1 MDTSAIF
8 WTGRLAVAVAGVV
21 LLFGAVRLLGRARA
35 AANWPT
41 APAVSV
47 AARPAAYLG
56 IGLGLVALATAAA
69 LSLGALVVPDSSLA
83 PHSWRGWLVGLGGAL
98 IVLGIGGAATGRL
111 VARAELTALI
121 RTPPRTP
128 GNDPLEEIPAELSTP
143 LTGTDP
149 VVPSGGQPGW
159 VYRDPAGD
167 WYLAVATEGGE
178 QGREPGR
185 EPGHEPGREQGHEQG
200 GEEGG
205 RRLVRLP
212 DFTLVP
218 LGRAGSP
225 LTLVGSVELS
235 VWPVE
240 ERPAA
245 GGRPAVADP
254 HGRSGVPPH

>member
-1 MDTSAIF
+1 LDTSAIF

-41 APAVSV
+41 APAVSL

-56 IGLGLVALATAAA
+56 IGLGLFALAAAAA
-69 LSLGALVVPDSSLA
+69 LSLGALAVPDPAFA
-83 PHSWRGWLVGLGGAL
+83 PHTWRGWLVGLGGAL
-98 IVLGIGGAATGRL
+98 IVLGAGGATTRRL

-121 RTPPRTP
+121 RTPPRPP
-128 GNDPLEEIPAELSTP
+128 GNDTLEEIRAELSTP
-143 LTGTDP
+143 LGGTDP

-178 QGREPGR
+178 QGA
-185 EPGHEPGREQGHEQG
+185 
-200 GEEGG
+200 

-225 LTLVGSVELS
+225 LTLVGSVELA

-240 ERPAA
+240 D
-245 GGRPAVADP
+245 RPAVADP
-254 HGRSGVPPH
+254 PGRSADPHGWSG